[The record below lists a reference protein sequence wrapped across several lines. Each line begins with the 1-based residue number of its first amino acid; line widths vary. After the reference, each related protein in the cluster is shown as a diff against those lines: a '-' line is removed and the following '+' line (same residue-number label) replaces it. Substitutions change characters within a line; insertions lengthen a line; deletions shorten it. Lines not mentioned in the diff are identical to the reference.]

1 MSHPTTVASN
11 RAYSLFLDFKIYGAY
26 PPNTKSLQSYWEN
39 IYNAEFDPIPSEDFD
54 WDARQT
60 IFNSWRR
67 RNG

>member
-1 MSHPTTVASN
+1 MLIVVVVNSFS
-11 RAYSLFLDFKIYGAY
+11 DFKIYGAY
-26 PPNTKSLQSYWEN
+26 PPDTKSLQSYWEN

-60 IFNSWRR
+60 VFNSWRR